1 MRVLVALAMQA
12 DRGQQLSYTQ
22 MGIFRRLATETE
34 SDVLFDGKVRE
45 QRVILKDHAD
55 APLFRRYALPRPADC
70 LLAQADFAIGDFL
83 ETGDAAQ
90 QGGLAAARR
99 AQQAGN
105 AASLELKVDPIDD
118 GLFSVALNDAIEFK
132 LSHSG

>member
-1 MRVLVALAMQA
+1 MRIFVALPMQA
-12 DRGQQLSYTQ
+12 DRGQQLADTQ
-22 MGIFRRLATETE
+22 MGVFHRLATEAE
-34 SDVLFDGKVRE
+34 SDVLFDREMRE
-45 QRVILKDHAD
+45 QRVVLKDHAD

-99 AQQAGN
+99 AKQAGN